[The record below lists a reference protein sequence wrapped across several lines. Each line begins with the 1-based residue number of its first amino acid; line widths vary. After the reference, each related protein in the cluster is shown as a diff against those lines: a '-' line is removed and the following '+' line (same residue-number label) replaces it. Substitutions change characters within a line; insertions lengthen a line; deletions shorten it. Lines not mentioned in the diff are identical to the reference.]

1 MNAMPITTSPTRTI
15 RAAGLLGF
23 RRLVDNIG
31 GDADVL
37 LRSAGIAPEALISP
51 ENRISYAAM
60 ISLLEDCSRVLHCQ
74 DFGLRLSRYQ
84 DIDILGP
91 AAMIAHYS
99 ETVGDSLKAIATYL
113 FLHTSGAA
121 AQLLRRDKHYTSL
134 TFEVLIPGLHAER
147 QINELSLGIGQSLLE
162 LLIGQGFRCERVQ
175 FTHRRP
181 DDLRPLVSR
190 FGRRLSFGHSVNALT
205 FASTN
210 LVKPVPTANP
220 EFRNVA
226 LDYVRDHLGG
236 SEDNRI
242 RRIVLLVHQL
252 LPTGKCSLKTV
263 SNILG
268 THPRSL
274 QRELQV
280 AGVEFRAIVDRA
292 RRELVADYLINTD
305 ATLTQVAAMLGYGDQ
320 AAFNNAFRRWYEMP
334 PGYWRSQNRP
344 AAVRN
349 R

>member
-1 MNAMPITTSPTRTI
+1 MPGTKSPTRTI

-23 RRLVDNIG
+23 RRLVENIG
-31 GDADVL
+31 GDPDVL
-37 LRSAGIAPEALISP
+37 LRSAGIEPAALKSP
-51 ENRISYAAM
+51 DHRISYAAM
-60 ISLLEDCSRVLHCQ
+60 ITLLEDCSRLLNCQ

-99 ETVGDSLKAIATYL
+99 DTVGDSLKAIATYL

-121 AQLLRRDKHYTSL
+121 VQLLRRDQRHTSL

-147 QINELSLGIGQSLLE
+147 QINELSLSIGQSLLE
-162 LLIGQGFRCERVQ
+162 LLVGPGFRCERVQ
-175 FTHRRP
+175 FTNREP
-181 DDLRPLVSR
+181 GDLRPLISR

-205 FASTN
+205 FANTI

-236 SEDNRI
+236 SDDNRI

-252 LPTGKCSLKTV
+252 LPTGRCSLKTV

-274 QRELQV
+274 QRELQA
-280 AGVEFRAIVDRA
+280 AGAEFRGIVGRA

-320 AAFNNAFRRWYEMP
+320 AAFNNAFRRWYDLP
-334 PGYWRSQNRP
+334 PGIWRSQNRP
-344 AAVRN
+344 VAVRS